1 MFVLG
6 AIICLVITALAGFEI
21 MRQFS
26 AVHVVVFNTSRS
38 IIVWLFSLAVSWQTF
53 QVLQIVGFL
62 VIVFGVMVFND
73 VFIKSKTYCCFLSKK
88 LNYISFNYLIILGPC
103 SKGYSTSIEDSVSIV
118 SLIEDVER
126 RKSNE
131 SIG

>member
-1 MFVLG
+1 MYHLG

-21 MRQFS
+21 MRQLS

-62 VIVFGVMVFND
+62 VIVFGVLVFND
-73 VFIKSKTYCCFLSKK
+73 VLMKSKTL
-88 LNYISFNYLIILGPC
+88 
-103 SKGYSTSIEDSVSIV
+103 SIV
-118 SLIEDVER
+118 FE
-126 RKSNE
+126 
-131 SIG
+131 